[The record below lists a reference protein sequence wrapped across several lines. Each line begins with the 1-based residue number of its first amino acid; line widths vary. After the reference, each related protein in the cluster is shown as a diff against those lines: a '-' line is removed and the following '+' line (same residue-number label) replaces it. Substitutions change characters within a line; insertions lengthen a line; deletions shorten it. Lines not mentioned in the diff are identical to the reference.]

1 MTSDSKMRNFDPLKI
16 AYYEKENW
24 VAYYKK
30 QWLRL
35 LFISVSMVKY
45 AFGLTWA
52 QAIYAAYWVAR
63 AEIAFAPYPINDIP
77 KAENYMRRFY
87 LFLKGVHGES
97 FDVDKAAKLEIH
109 WWVVHRHLFANA
121 DNQELVDALADLYA
135 QAYDVSKDKIRE
147 AAYHRAAGMLYSDRW
162 VNEGKRNDSLLA
174 YEEGEL
180 VRSYTA
186 LRDAVQVEM
195 PHPAVVQVG

>member
-1 MTSDSKMRNFDPLKI
+1 MKSDNRMRNFDPLKV

-35 LFISVSMVKY
+35 LFISVSLVKY

-52 QAIYAAYWVAR
+52 QAIYAAYLVAR
-63 AEIAFAPYPINDIP
+63 AEMAFAPYPVNDLP
-77 KAENYMRRFY
+77 KAESYLRRFY
-87 LFLKGVHGES
+87 TFLKEVHGES
-97 FDVDKAAKLEIH
+97 FDVDKAAKLEIN
-109 WWVVHRHLFANA
+109 WWSVHRRLFANP

-135 QAYDVSKDKIRE
+135 QAYGVSQDKIRE
-147 AAYHRAAGMLYSDRW
+147 AAFHRAAGMLYSDRW
-162 VNEGKRNDSLLA
+162 VNEGKRNDNLLA
-174 YEEGEL
+174 FEEGEL
-180 VRSYTA
+180 VRSYTV

-195 PHPAVVQVG
+195 TRAAIASAG